1 MENIS
6 NLVCYYCVAKLS
18 KNDILEED
26 NLVNCSRCGQLYSL
40 GLCGVLE

>member
-1 MENIS
+1 MENIN
-6 NLVCYYCVAKLS
+6 NLVCAAELS